1 MSIEKLIRRSEKA
14 INGVLNNSSWQKIM
28 NPLGFTAAELQQ
40 GKKLGADLQT
50 LAVLQ
55 KKEYGEQYN
64 ATDALNQAKEE
75 AWKVY
80 KHHLQIARV
89 ALVEDRGK
97 YRALQLNGVR
107 ERNLLKWVKQARTFY
122 TNAKIVASE
131 LKAYGLPAADLAQ
144 GEAMI
149 EAVYQAYDLRDKER
163 DEARQSTQV
172 RYQAEAVLSQWL
184 KRYERALQFA
194 FESQPEVLAELG
206 LRTKEEVV

>member
-64 ATDALNQAKEE
+64 ATDALNKAKEK

-89 ALVEDRGK
+89 AVVEDRGK

-131 LKAYGLPAADLAQ
+131 L
-144 GEAMI
+144 
-149 EAVYQAYDLRDKER
+149 
-163 DEARQSTQV
+163 
-172 RYQAEAVLSQWL
+172 
-184 KRYERALQFA
+184 
-194 FESQPEVLAELG
+194 
-206 LRTKEEVV
+206 